1 MAGQGASTK
10 GQQLRDDWVV
20 YDSFSDR
27 KRGYT
32 SKRSIVGFQPHI
44 LLWEIPQKG
53 RCSSVFVRYGEEV
66 VPLQTYYERRVA
78 AQREAVPCRA
88 AVEVENFRY
97 EAMRDLRAAFDKKME
112 KNQFV
117 RPREAFNR
125 WIFEK
130 LTEETTR
137 KSGTDPLLPTTLTLS
152 PGLVRELVDDAKHF
166 PVETREASCATLCSE
181 LCQES
186 HDIASS
192 LHQRIHGRLEAAKVD
207 ATPSSKFPQATWI
220 EKDGIV
226 TVLCGS
232 RSHQFLEGH
241 FLKLQKL
248 FQAYNAD
255 HKDSESFADRLFAVL
270 QRYRAA
276 TGYRPNEGSGHHCAT
291 PPEVLNALRDHLG
304 VEMECFAS
312 PFNSHFFHFCTAF
325 GDTDV
330 FFGSMGSFFTFNPVE
345 GSFEVGPPFVEE
357 LMEEMRL
364 HIESLLRASS
374 RPLSFSIIIPEWTD
388 PITPCIAKIYE
399 NVTGSL
405 KRKIVVPKEAHVYHD
420 GFQHTLRD
428 TLFKPVHNTLV
439 LVMQNDAGSH
449 KWPVTDDVE
458 RKILATWA
466 KCAEGVRDN
475 PLLAIK
481 RQREDA
487 PTAPSH

>member
-1 MAGQGASTK
+1 MAKSQATK

-20 YDSFSDR
+20 YDSFADR
-27 KRGYT
+27 KRGFS
-32 SKRSIVGFQPHI
+32 SKRTNVGFQPHI
-44 LLWEIPQKG
+44 LQWEIPQQH
-53 RCSSVFVRYGEEV
+53 RCGSVFVRGEGGNIM
-66 VPLQTYYERRVA
+66 PLQAFYEWKLEI
-78 AQREAVPCRA
+78 QRQAVPCSA
-88 AVEVENFRY
+88 AVDVENLRY
-97 EAMRDLRAAFDKKME
+97 EAMKDLRAAFDEKME
-112 KNQFV
+112 KHQFV

-130 LTEETTR
+130 LTEETTM
-137 KSGTDPLLPTTLTLS
+137 KSGFDPLLPTTLTVS

-166 PVETREASCATLCSE
+166 DAATRDEKCVGLCNE

-186 HDIASS
+186 RDIA
-192 LHQRIHGRLEAAKVD
+192 QRLKKQIEGRLAERAEKE
-207 ATPSSKFPQATWI
+207 PQATWL

-241 FLKLQKL
+241 FRKLQKL
-248 FQAYNAD
+248 FAAYNSD
-255 HKDSESFADRLFAVL
+255 SKDKAHLADRLFAVL
-270 QRYRAA
+270 QRYRGA

-291 PPEVLNALRDHLG
+291 PPEVLNALRDNIG

-330 FFGSMGSFFTFNPVE
+330 FFGSMGSFFTFFPVE

-364 HIESLLRASS
+364 HIEALIAASD
-374 RPLSFSIIIPEWTD
+374 RPLSFAIIIPEWTD
-388 PITPCIAKIYE
+388 PITPCIAKIYQ
-399 NVTGSL
+399 NATGTL

-439 LVMQNDAGSH
+439 LVMQNEAGSR

-458 RKILATWA
+458 KRILATWA
-466 KCAEGVRDN
+466 ACAEGVRDN
-475 PLLAIK
+475 PLLAMK
-481 RQREDA
+481 RTREEI
-487 PTAPSH
+487 PK